1 MSDTIQPVDLQAPLA
16 LGEDGIPVV
25 DGSPAI
31 ARRLVAQFG
40 TDAADVAQRWAE
52 TTDRRGRAF
61 GGVRR
66 ARHQT
71 QINGFA
77 GRRKAARLARI
88 ALAALRQECPAV
100 PQRNSRYA
108 LSEVAP

>member
-52 TTDRRGRAF
+52 TTDRRYFAVADLIRF
-61 GGVRR
+61 GT
-66 ARHQT
+66 ARD
-71 QINGFA
+71 
-77 GRRKAARLARI
+77 AARGDTMTD
-88 ALAALRQECPAV
+88 
-100 PQRNSRYA
+100 PQPTSTTGDD
-108 LSEVAP
+108 VHDHHT